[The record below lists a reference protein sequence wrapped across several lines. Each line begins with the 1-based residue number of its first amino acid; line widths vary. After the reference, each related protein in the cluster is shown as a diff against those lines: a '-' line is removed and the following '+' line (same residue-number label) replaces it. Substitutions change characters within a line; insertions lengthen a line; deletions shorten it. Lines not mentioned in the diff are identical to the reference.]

1 MSIQALAQ
9 SLGLSISTVS
19 RALNGYSDVSSSTRE
34 RVFDAAKRMNYK
46 PHPVAHRLATGKTGA
61 IALITSI
68 RPGNDHEATFVAL
81 MRGVAEVLRQRQLFT
96 MGMSIPMDD
105 NEMSEFERLLSGR
118 LFDGVI
124 LTRTRTNDPRV
135 ALLQERRVPF
145 VTFGRTV
152 DNAPHAWVD
161 ADNTGAFEQATN
173 ALMALGHRRIA
184 LINGMP
190 HMSFATLREAGFRRA
205 IEAAGLSEAQCPV
218 HYTGL
223 TAESG
228 EHVAEQLLQLKT
240 PPTAILCCTDAVA
253 LGAMAAIKKAGLK
266 PGVDVSVMGYGNTEV
281 GPFAD
286 PPLATIDHAVIDNGR
301 HLAELLLQVMNGES
315 VHNLFV
321 LEEPHIIP
329 RASMGPASA

>member
-1 MSIQALAQ
+1 MSIQTLAQ

-19 RALNGYSDVSSSTRE
+19 RALNGYSDVSAATRE
-34 RVFDAAKRMNYK
+34 RVFEAAKRMNYK

-68 RPGNDHEATFVAL
+68 RPGNDQEATFVSI
-81 MRGVAEVLRQRQLFT
+81 MRGVSQVLRQRQLFT
-96 MGMSIPMDD
+96 MGMGIPMDET
-105 NEMSEFERLLSGR
+105 EMSEFERLLSGR

-145 VTFGRTV
+145 VTYGRTQ

-161 ADNTGAFEQATN
+161 ADNVGAFEQATRK
-173 ALMALGHRRIA
+173 LVELGHRRIA

-190 HMSFATLREAGFRRA
+190 HMNFANQREVGFRQA
-205 IEAAGLSEAQCPV
+205 LQAAGLSESACPV
-218 HYTGL
+218 HYTEL

-228 EHVAEQLLQLKT
+228 EHVATQLLQLKS
-240 PPTAILCCTDAVA
+240 PPTAMMCCVDAVA
-253 LGAMAAIKKAGLK
+253 LGAMAAIKKAGLR
-266 PGVDVSVMGYGNTEV
+266 PGADVSVVGYGNSPV
-281 GPFAD
+281 GIFAD

-301 HLAELLLQVMNGES
+301 SLAELLLLVMNGEN
-315 VHNLFV
+315 VHNLCV
-321 LEEPHIIP
+321 LEEPVLIE
-329 RASMGPASA
+329 RASMGPVAR